1 MKLIDFSGKFFG
13 LIKFDYQ
20 TVQVVTMGNIV
31 STQKI
36 SKKIII
42 NFQSLLNQYFCVISV
57 TS

>member
-20 TVQVVTMGNIV
+20 TVRVVTMGNIV

-42 NFQSLLNQYFCVISV
+42 NFCVISV